1 VVWLGPAA
9 RVLIDALPRTDGR
22 WVFPDKAGGPRRSI
36 GHYWRVVRE
45 QAGFPDVRL
54 HDLRHTF
61 ASHAVSRECPPPVVA
76 RLLGHKTL
84 AMTMR
89 YVHAD
94 DKEAEAA
101 AAKMGDILDQLLA
114 KNKNYRKK

>member
-1 VVWLGPAA
+1 M
-9 RVLIDALPRTDGR
+9 
-22 WVFPDKAGGPRRSI
+22 
-36 GHYWRVVRE
+36 
-45 QAGFPDVRL
+45 
-54 HDLRHTF
+54 
-61 ASHAVSRECPPPVVA
+61 PPPVVA

-101 AAKMGDILDQLLA
+101 AAKMGDILDQRLA
-114 KNKNYRKK
+114 KNKN